1 MALVLGVLAC
11 RAQGIAVPSGTV
23 AGFVVEEYKVVSKDA
38 DTPDHYGFAGRIPP
52 RVREKRARWRD
63 VLRREEDRISLIR
76 NALERLGYEL
86 AEWPG
91 PEGPTMYSLRRKG
104 KDVLPNI
111 TSLESFSTNERG
123 DRFLLLVDCTTGT
136 VLFRDGKVRKWDRFK
151 ILIPPILVG
160 TSMMTVEQVGVGPGT
175 KPHCSRYT
183 YAVKRDGKTVY
194 GFSVDEF
201 NPADTIHRF
210 TSHSGQWILEYDN
223 NLVVNGTNVGRSN
236 GYSKVF
242 CFSFI
247 KDKPFY
253 FFEKDGK
260 TRMSYDGRVLPNEY
274 DEVIHYQCCEPA
286 NFNVRANDNMVW
298 FYALR
303 GGFWYYVEAGVFN

>member
-11 RAQGIAVPSGTV
+11 RVQGIAVPSSTV
-23 AGFVVEEYKVVSKDA
+23 AGLMVEEYKVVSKDA

-52 RVREKRARWRD
+52 SVTEKRARWRD
-63 VLRREEDRISLIR
+63 VPRGEDCISLIR
-76 NALERLGYEL
+76 NALERFGYEL
-86 AEWPG
+86 AEWLG
-91 PEGPTMYSLRRKG
+91 PEGPTMYSLKRKG

-111 TSLESFSTNERG
+111 TSLQSFSINERG

-136 VLFRDGKVRKWDRFK
+136 LLFRDGKVQKWDRFK

-183 YAVKRDGKTVY
+183 YAVKRDRKTVY

-201 NPADTIHRF
+201 NPADTIQRF
-210 TSHSGQWILEYDN
+210 TSHGGLWILEYDN
-223 NLVVNGTNVGRSN
+223 NVIINGVNIGEKN

-242 CFSFI
+242 SYSRI
-247 KDKPFY
+247 GGKPFY

-274 DEVIHYQCCEPA
+274 DDVIHYKCCEPA
-286 NFNVRANDNMVW
+286 NFNVGRSDSMVW